1 MLTTVCKRWWVLMV
15 RGLAAIALG
24 ICAMVLPEV
33 TLIALVFLFGTF
45 TIIDGIAAILLGFRG
60 EADGTVWWTMVI
72 LGLLAIAAGIAAFA
86 WPGLTLLVLATII
99 AVSAIVR
106 GTFEI
111 YAAIAL
117 RKELDDEWI
126 LGLSGAMSVIFGAD
140 HVPPRRGIDC
150 DHSANWGVHARPRRL
165 RDRASAAAAHDGP
178 QVGELTSSRIA
189 RQPPALPGVRRQ
201 LIAHRKTPG
210 RAGGYGV
217 F

>member
-1 MLTTVCKRWWVLMV
+1 MV

-33 TLIALVFLFGTF
+33 TLFALVFLFGTF

-86 WPGLTLLVLATII
+86 WPDLTLLVLATII

-126 LGLSGAMSVIFGAD
+126 LGLSGAMSVIFGALIMFR
-140 HVPPRRGIDC
+140 PGAGLI
-150 DHSANWGVHARPRRL
+150 AITLLIGAYMLALGVFAIALALRL
-165 RDRASAAAAHDGP
+165 RMMG
-178 QVGELTSSRIA
+178 
-189 RQPPALPGVRRQ
+189 
-201 LIAHRKTPG
+201 RKW
-210 RAGGYGV
+210 AN
-217 F
+217 